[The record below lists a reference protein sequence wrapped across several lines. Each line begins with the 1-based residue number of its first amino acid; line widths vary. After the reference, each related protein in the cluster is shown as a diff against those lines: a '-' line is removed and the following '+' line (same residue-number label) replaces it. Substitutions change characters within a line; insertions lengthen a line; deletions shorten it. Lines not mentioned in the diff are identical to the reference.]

1 MTTPLRLQNS
11 PVVFGENIALAV
23 HGGAGTILP
32 ENLTP
37 ELEARCRAGLE
48 RALRAGWGQMEKG
61 GSALDAVTVAVR
73 VLEDDPLFNA
83 GRGAVFTSDGRNE
96 LDAAVMDGQT
106 GNAGAVTGVQTVRNP
121 VTLARAVM
129 ERTPFVLL
137 SGAGADALAAEWN
150 LETVP
155 PSYFWTEARW
165 AQLLKQRERESASDG
180 GGASN
185 GYAVSLSEDNKF
197 GTVGAVARD
206 AHGNLAAATS
216 TGGMTNKRYGRVG
229 DSPLIGAGTWADN
242 ATCAVSATGHGE
254 YFIRAV
260 VAHDI
265 AARMAYAGVSLQ
277 EAANAVVNG
286 ALAERGGEGG
296 VIALDAHGNAAL
308 PFNSAGMYRG
318 WITDKGEF
326 SVAIYR

>member
-1 MTTPLRLQNS
+1 M
-11 PVVFGENIALAV
+11 FGENIALAV
-23 HGGAGTILP
+23 HGGAGTILR
-32 ENLTP
+32 ENLSP
-37 ELEARCRAGLE
+37 EMEAACRAGLE
-48 RALRAGWGQMEKG
+48 TALRAGWARLQSGA
-61 GSALDAVTVAVR
+61 SAVDAVEAAVR

-96 LDAAVMDGQT
+96 MDAALMDGRT
-106 GNAGAVTGVQTVRNP
+106 RSAGAVAGAQTARNP

-129 ERTPFVLL
+129 ERTPFVLV
-137 SGAGADALAAEWN
+137 SGAGADALASELG

-165 AQLLKQRERESASDG
+165 AQLLKQREREAADG
-180 GGASN
+180 GAN
-185 GYAVSLSEDNKF
+185 GITMSLSEDNKW

-206 AHGNLAAATS
+206 TSGALAAATS
-216 TGGMTNKRYGRVG
+216 TGGMTNKRYGRIG

-254 YFIRAV
+254 YFIRNA

-265 AARMAYAGVSLQ
+265 AARIAYGGQTVQ
-277 EAANAVVNG
+277 EAANIMVNG
-286 ALAERGGEGG
+286 ALVEVGGDGG
-296 VIALDAHGNAAL
+296 VIALDAHGRAAL

-318 WITDKGEF
+318 WITKDGAV